1 MAKRDVER
9 AKRRMKRYDPQLV
22 MMALQDIDVSK
33 ADVEKAK
40 ASISKAYAAVKAK
53 APQEKMKVLSQA
65 MAEVDMEVYQKEI
78 ETVRA
83 KLKDFDR
90 AVLVEAAQEVLEFET
105 PHCFYSI
112 CICPEGCHWRFI
124 VPCFWLFRIPCRWAF
139 LGSSTTFYRIRRT
152 FFHLIPP
159 DGDCGYNIHCEPR
172 VIPCIV
178 ELILPGAELEHTGLS
193 QIQAIR
199 ELDRVDRAN
208 IVIGDGARLGLLD
221 KCLDPVDCTGRQIL
235 VMTKCKAA
243 LFAFDVKGTIDP
255 IDAIIR
261 VAESDPVLQR
271 RVKRMVD
278 SMKKAG
284 EL

>member
-83 KLKDFDR
+83 KLKEFDR
-90 AVLVEAAQEVLEFET
+90 EVLVEAAQEVLEFET
-105 PHCFYSI
+105 PYCFYSI
-112 CICPEGCHWRFI
+112 CICPEGGCHWRFI
-124 VPCFWLFRIPCRWAF
+124 VPCSW
-139 LGSSTTFYRIRRT
+139 FYRIICPT
-152 FFHLIPP
+152 CINLIPP
-159 DGDCGYNIHCEPR
+159 DADCGVNINCMPR
-172 VIPCIV
+172 VTPCYV
-178 ELILPGAELEHTGLS
+178 ELFLPGAELEHTGLS

-199 ELDRVDRAN
+199 ELDKVDRAN

-235 VMTKCKAA
+235 VMTKCTAA
-243 LFAFDVKGTIDP
+243 LFAFDVKGMIDP
-255 IDAIIR
+255 IDAIIK